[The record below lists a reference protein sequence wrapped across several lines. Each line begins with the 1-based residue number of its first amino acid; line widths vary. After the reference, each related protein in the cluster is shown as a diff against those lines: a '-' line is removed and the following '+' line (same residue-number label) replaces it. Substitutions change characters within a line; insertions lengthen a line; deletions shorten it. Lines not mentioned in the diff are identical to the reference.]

1 MEFRNADGLI
11 TGWHAHVY
19 FNPGAAEAARQVRE
33 EVEARFDVQMGRWHE
48 RAIGPHPMWSY
59 QIAFGPAVFGEILP
73 WLTVNRRGLTVFVHP
88 ETGDDIPDHTD
99 HAVWLGEKMDLN
111 LDALR

>member
-1 MEFRNADGLI
+1 MEFKNADGLV

-19 FNPGAAEAARQVRE
+19 FDPETTEPAKQVRE
-33 EVEARFDVQMGRWHE
+33 AVEARFEVNMGRWHE
-48 RAIGPHPMWSY
+48 KPVGPHPMWSY
-59 QIAFGPAVFGEILP
+59 QIAFGPDLLGDILS
-73 WLTVNRRGLTVFVHP
+73 WLSLNRRGLTIFVHP

>member
-1 MEFRNADGLI
+1 MGFRETDGVI

-19 FNPGAAEAARQVRE
+19 FDAGSREPAQQVRE
-33 EVEARFDVQMGRWHE
+33 AVEARFDVTMGRWHE
-48 RAIGPHPMWSY
+48 KPVGPHPMWSY
-59 QIAFGPAVFGEILP
+59 QIAFGPERLAELLP
-73 WLTVNRRGLTVFVHP
+73 WLSLNRRGLTVFVHP